1 MLVTVRGWKVN
12 RQWFKTMTSSRD
24 EQIAREDLSELTVQV
39 KFGSQRKWCVNLTLT
54 ENITFFM
61 ALGWTPESWRARG
74 RPKATCRRSVVRERG
89 KVGWKSWNLAKV
101 AAPDGGGLGGQCDSL
116 MHLLALQAMMMMMMI
131 MMKMKVLIEFLF
143 LTGTFLWIC
152 WEQYS
157 TTYSCRGNREVQPE
171 GFSRA

>member
-1 MLVTVRGWKVN
+1 MVIISFVLLNFTFFPGKVLWGEIMLVTVRGWKVN

-74 RPKATCRRSVVRERG
+74 RPKATCRRTVVRERG

-101 AAPDGGGLGGQCDSL
+101 AAPDRGGWVDNVT
-116 MHLLALQAMMMMMMI
+116 ALC
-131 MMKMKVLIEFLF
+131 
-143 LTGTFLWIC
+143 TYWRS
-152 WEQYS
+152 EQWWWWW
-157 TTYSCRGNREVQPE
+157 
-171 GFSRA
+171 